1 VRLSC
6 GRFKLALDRPLI
18 MGVVNVTPDSF
29 YDGGRYA
36 EPRSAIAHARRLI
49 EEGADLLDIGGE
61 SSRPGAESVAVD
73 EELAR
78 VLPVLEDLRAA
89 EVPISIDT
97 TKPAVMRAALDR
109 GAAMINDIAALAS
122 PGALDIAAS
131 SEAAVCLMHM
141 QGDPRTMQA
150 NPTYADVVVE
160 VREFLLRRADACLA
174 AGIHRDRIVLD
185 PGFGF
190 GKTVAHNLQLLARLD
205 ALAELGFPILAG
217 LSRKSS
223 LGRITGQTADDR
235 LIASVTAGLLA
246 VQRGAKILR
255 VHDVAETRA
264 ALAVLAAVEKAN

>member
-1 VRLSC
+1 VLSC
-6 GRFKLALDRPLI
+6 GRYKLSLDRPLI

-29 YDGGRYA
+29 YDGGRHA
-36 EPRSAIAHARRLI
+36 EPGAAVAHAKRLI
-49 EEGADLLDIGGE
+49 EQGADILDVGGE
-61 SSRPGAESVAVD
+61 SSRPGAEPVPID
-73 EELAR
+73 EELGR
-78 VLPVLEDLRAA
+78 VLPVLEGLREVA
-89 EVPISIDT
+89 VPISIDT
-97 TKPAVMRAALDR
+97 TKPAVMRAALNC

-122 PGALDIAAS
+122 PGALEIAS
-131 SEAAVCLMHM
+131 SSDAAVTLMHM

-150 NPTYADVVVE
+150 NPTYADVVAE
-160 VREFLLRRADACLA
+160 VRGFLLARAEACLR
-174 AGIHRDRIVLD
+174 AGIDRGRIVLD

-190 GKTVAHNLQLLARLD
+190 GKTVAHNLRLIARLEEV
-205 ALAELGFPILAG
+205 AALGFPVLAG

-235 LIASVTAGLLA
+235 LIASVTAALLA

>member
-1 VRLSC
+1 
-6 GRFKLALDRPLI
+6 
-18 MGVVNVTPDSF
+18 
-29 YDGGRYA
+29 
-36 EPRSAIAHARRLI
+36 
-49 EEGADLLDIGGE
+49 
-61 SSRPGAESVAVD
+61 
-73 EELAR
+73 
-78 VLPVLEDLRAA
+78 
-89 EVPISIDT
+89 
-97 TKPAVMRAALDR
+97 
-109 GAAMINDIAALAS
+109 MINDIAALAS
-122 PGALDIAAS
+122 PEALDIAAS

-150 NPTYADVVVE
+150 NPTYADVVTE
-160 VREFLLRRADACLA
+160 VREFLLRRAEACLA